1 MYLKRLLAFLCCF
14 TLVFCLFPSSAFAT
28 GGNGNI
34 DGGGGSMGHGT
45 SSNFWNS
52 GNDGVRITVVDASSG
67 TAVSSPLD
75 FSNRT
80 QKTSLLHFGK
90 VNKLQYLGGAGL
102 SLQSGV
108 AYSCIRPTQSMP
120 TIVSSKGQ
128 SNIEAI
134 KRYFCSEYACMMVA
148 QAAGVDYERMI
159 AGEYKLLIEP
169 IAYFTH
175 NGQYYCMTATEAGLY
190 DQMSGGNLRKTMTSL
205 THKNL
210 PLSMFLEFSDLGI
223 SAWTG
228 STTGKQNNSDIIS
241 TLGVGIVWF
250 DEAPPEGEIEAPDV
264 EYRVDTDVITAVT
277 LRTDQDLTPDNP
289 ASVTF
294 HILGTTYRVNDI
306 VIPAGDSQV
315 VWVKWHTPST
325 PQTVTITVSVS
336 GAYTAQDTFVAKIVD
351 LNEHIPPDPVATDT
365 NPGYSVPPLPSETQ
379 KLTANWGVWSCYW
392 VPVWVWCDHGEDGG
406 HWVDEGYWEY
416 EYTGYSASISGEMSL
431 MPDDIVPTAS
441 GKTMKSG
448 YGVKTEVRATL
459 STDAPTSHITY
470 PQTAF
475 SVFPEFQYA
484 DVGVNASIR
493 IVNQQTVSEEK
504 LLNSGSATA
513 EMLHFLTACIRY
525 GVSVCIAGS
534 TGSGKTTIMAWLL
547 SNVPN
552 NRRLI
557 TIEEGS
563 REFDLVKRDAQ
574 GNILNSVV
582 HLLTRPSENPA
593 LNINQDFLL
602 ERVLRKHPDVIG
614 VGEMRSAAESL
625 SAAESSRTGHTV
637 CTTIHSNSCNST
649 YRRMMT
655 LAKRKYNM
663 DDSILMQIMV
673 EAYPIIVFTKQL
685 EDRSRKIM
693 EIIEGED
700 YQDGRLIAHSLYKY
714 EVEDNVTD
722 DRGETRVVGHHKKIG
737 LISDSLKKR
746 LLDNG
751 ISNKELEEF
760 MQPPK
765 EVG

>member
-1 MYLKRLLAFLCCF
+1 MSNLNDIFF
-14 TLVFCLFPSSAFAT
+14 TPVANQELTYDQVLEDVQRYFAENHAST
-28 GGNGNI
+28 IAEAGEGNAE
-34 DGGGGSMGHGT
+34 
-45 SSNFWNS
+45 
-52 GNDGVRITVVDASSG
+52 RA
-67 TAVSSPLD
+67 
-75 FSNRT
+75 
-80 QKTSLLHFGK
+80 TSLLKELMEHYIVK
-90 VNKLQYLGGAGL
+90 RKYALDGL
-102 SLQSGV
+102 STKELCSKLYEDMAGYSFLKKWIYKPGVEEVNINAYNDIEVIESSGRK
-108 AYSCIRPTQSMP
+108 IPDK
-120 TIVSSKGQ
+120 SSSPQ
-128 SNIEAI
+128 HAI
-134 KRYFCSEYACMMVA
+134 
-148 QAAGVDYERMI
+148 
-159 AGEYKLLIEP
+159 
-169 IAYFTH
+169 
-175 NGQYYCMTATEAGLY
+175 
-190 DQMSGGNLRKTMTSL
+190 
-205 THKNL
+205 
-210 PLSMFLEFSDLGI
+210 
-223 SAWTG
+223 
-228 STTGKQNNSDIIS
+228 
-241 TLGVGIVWF
+241 
-250 DEAPPEGEIEAPDV
+250 
-264 EYRVDTDVITAVT
+264 DVIRRMLNACGMVIDDTMPSIVGF
-277 LRTDQDLTPDNP
+277 LDKNIRISVDKTP
-289 ASVTF
+289 
-294 HILGTTYRVNDI
+294 
-306 VIPAGDSQV
+306 
-315 VWVKWHTPST
+315 
-325 PQTVTITVSVS
+325 
-336 GAYTAQDTFVAKIVD
+336 IVD
-351 LNEHIPPDPVATDT
+351 
-365 NPGYSVPPLPSETQ
+365 
-379 KLTANWGVWSCYW
+379 
-392 VPVWVWCDHGEDGG
+392 
-406 HWVDEGYWEY
+406 
-416 EYTGYSASISGEMSL
+416 
-431 MPDDIVPTAS
+431 
-441 GKTMKSG
+441 
-448 YGVKTEVRATL
+448 
-459 STDAPTSHITY
+459 
-470 PQTAF
+470 
-475 SVFPEFQYA
+475 A

-614 VGEMRSAAESL
+614 V
-625 SAAESSRTGHTV
+625 